1 MTTRV
6 MCLMMPRAMMTAA
19 VNRTYDLSVK
29 SNTETLEFGPQYR
42 VYGIRVLINR
52 EHIIFSYNPI
62 DFAKS
67 SS

>member
-6 MCLMMPRAMMTAA
+6 MCPMRQLATFAA
-19 VNRTYDLSVK
+19 VNRTYNLSVK

-52 EHIIFSYNPI
+52 ERIIFS
-62 DFAKS
+62 
-67 SS
+67 